1 MSETSSIVYI
11 VDDDLDVR
19 DSVGFL
25 VSSVG
30 HRHVACASAQEFLS
44 VLDDNNPSCTV
55 MDVRLPGQSGLELQN
70 ELRRLGSTTRIIFI
84 SGHGDISKAVRAVRH
99 GAIDFLEKPFDD
111 QALLDRIE
119 EALAESRKAVLSRQQ
134 ALVLQTRLN
143 CLTERERQVLALVV
157 AGNTNKAIAQDHDI
171 SIKTVENHRHNL
183 MTKAGA
189 TSIAQLIA
197 WAAAPVVDEGL
208 R

>member
-1 MSETSSIVYI
+1 MSDPASIIYI
-11 VDDDLDVR
+11 VDDDPDVR
-19 DSVGFL
+19 HSVGFL

-30 HRHVACASAQEFLS
+30 YRYVTCASAQEFLN
-44 VLDDNNPSCTV
+44 VLDETSPSCV
-55 MDVRLPGQSGLELQN
+55 VLDVRLPGQSGLELQN
-70 ELRRLGSTTRIIFI
+70 ELRRRSSVTRIIFV

-119 EALAESRKAVLSRQQ
+119 EALAESAE
-134 ALVLQTRLN
+134 ALAKQRRASEFERRLG
-143 CLTERERQVLALVV
+143 CLTEREREVLSLVI
-157 AGNTNKAIAQDHDI
+157 AGKTNKAIALDLAI
-171 SIKTVENHRHNL
+171 SVKTVENHRHNL

-189 TSIAQLIA
+189 TSVAQLIA
-197 WAAAPVVDEGL
+197 WASEPASAGAS

>member
-1 MSETSSIVYI
+1 MSETNSIVYI
-11 VDDDLDVR
+11 VDDDPDVR

-30 HRHVACASAQEFLS
+30 HKHVACASAQEFLS
-44 VLDDNNPSCTV
+44 VLDDNIPSCTV
-55 MDVRLPGQSGLELQN
+55 LDVRLPGQSGLELQN
-70 ELRRLGSTTRIIFI
+70 ELRRLGSTTRIVFI

-119 EALAESRKAVLSRQQ
+119 EALIESRKAVLLRQR
-134 ALVLQTRLN
+134 AHVLQTRLS
-143 CLTERERQVLALVV
+143 CLTERERQVLALLV
-157 AGNTNKAIAQDHDI
+157 AGNTNKTIAQDLDI

-183 MTKAGA
+183 MLKAGA

-197 WAAAPVVDEGL
+197 WTAAPVVDEGL

>member
-11 VDDDLDVR
+11 VDDDPDVR

-44 VLDDNNPSCTV
+44 VLDDNIPSCTV
-55 MDVRLPGQSGLELQN
+55 LDVRLPGQSGLELQN
-70 ELRRLGSTTRIIFI
+70 ELRRLGSTTRIVFI

-119 EALAESRKAVLSRQQ
+119 EALAESRKAVLLRQQ
-134 ALVLQTRLN
+134 ALVLQTRLS

-157 AGNTNKAIAQDHDI
+157 AGKTNKAIAQELDI

-183 MTKAGA
+183 MMKAGA

-197 WAAAPVVDEGL
+197 WAATPVVDEGL